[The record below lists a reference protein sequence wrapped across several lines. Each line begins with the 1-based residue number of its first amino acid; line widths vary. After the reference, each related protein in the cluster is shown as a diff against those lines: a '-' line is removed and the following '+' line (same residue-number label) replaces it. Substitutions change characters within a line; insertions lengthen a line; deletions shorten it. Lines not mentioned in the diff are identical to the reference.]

1 MRRENIQRG
10 IKMLKVGDVE
20 ISWLGHA
27 SFKIKAE
34 GKVIYIDPWKLKDP
48 EEATLVLV
56 THDHFDHCSPEDVAK
71 IRGEKTVLV
80 TTPDCAAKLKDHL
93 RAIAPGDVVELDG
106 LRIEVVAAYNTDKD
120 FHKKESRWVGFVLS
134 IGGMRIYHSGDT
146 DIIQEMRQ
154 LRNITVALLPVSGTY
169 VMTAEQAAEAAK
181 IIGAEIFVPMHY
193 GDIVGTEKDAERFKA
208 LCEGLRVE
216 ILEKEN

>member
-1 MRRENIQRG
+1 
-10 IKMLKVGDVE
+10 MLRIGDVE

-27 SFKIKAE
+27 SFKLK
-34 GKVIYIDPWKLKDP
+34 GDGRVIYIDPWKLKNP

-56 THDHFDHCSPEDVAK
+56 THEHFDHCSPEDVAK
-71 IRGEKTVLV
+71 VRGEKTVIV
-80 TTPDCAAKLKDHL
+80 TTPDCAAKLKDHI
-93 RAIAPGDVVELDG
+93 RAITPGDVVELDG
-106 LRIEVVAAYNTDKD
+106 LRIEAVAAYNTDKS
-120 FHKKESRWVGFVLS
+120 FHKKESRWVGFV
-134 IGGMRIYHSGDT
+134 ITIAGKRIYHAGDT

-181 IIGAEIFVPMHY
+181 IIGAEISVPMHY
-193 GDIVGTEKDAERFKA
+193 GDIVGTEQDAERFKA